1 MARGRGARGPRFGM
15 SSATTSPVEIF
26 VDPNI
31 KRPFEDLPPR
41 IQPRVQAPT
50 YSPVTAPPVSVPN
63 YSPVAGLTPEI
74 LDALNLRKE
83 AVDATKSATDQY
95 EADVADFKN
104 IMAKEAE
111 QGIASLPATTNKN
124 PGVNSITYDPNI
136 SLPFQRFDDPRDF
149 IEDIYH
155 EERPPSGPRIENPII
170 NSPLSIDSNLVRS
183 IREDPRKNENVIRY
197 NPFYVDDE
205 GNMQRYKGPDRK
217 FIGEK
222 RPPSIEEEIPF
233 FDGIVRIPET
243 DEMMSGEPSF
253 IIGNDGK
260 WSPSDYLNSGMGNP
274 DNLSIEEL
282 IRIANIESGDV
293 QVPYNTG
300 PKQSTP
306 GNFYRGIFQGGTKTV
321 GPTRGRGRGPGTGG
335 QGPYNP
341 PPVVTPP
348 PPPPSSGGILDVIRK
363 PKMYE
368 RPTSFESGAPTL
380 VKAMSP
386 QSFGTAPGFEPAS
399 IPPPRR
405 IPLPPKRPPRTLI
418 DDQIPPKAKGGMYLG
433 DSFLNKGLSQLPMN
447 GQNDT
452 LTTQVFQAGFRPRR

>member
-1 MARGRGARGPRFGM
+1 MARGRGARGPRFGG
-15 SSATTSPVEIF
+15 AERTFIGEP
-26 VDPNI
+26 
-31 KRPFEDLPPR
+31 
-41 IQPRVQAPT
+41 API

-136 SLPFQRFDDPRDF
+136 SLPFQRFDDPRD
-149 IEDIYH
+149 
-155 EERPPSGPRIENPII
+155 
-170 NSPLSIDSNLVRS
+170 
-183 IREDPRKNENVIRY
+183 NVIRY

-217 FIGEK
+217 FIE
-222 RPPSIEEEIPF
+222 PPSIEEEIPF

-243 DEMMSGEPSF
+243 DEMMSGGPSF

-386 QSFGTAPGFEPAS
+386 RSFGTAPGFEPAP
-399 IPPPRR
+399 IPPRPTIDPPKR
-405 IPLPPKRPPRTLI
+405 ILPPRPPRTFI
-418 DDQIPPKAKGGMYLG
+418 DDQTPPGAKGGMYLG

>member
-1 MARGRGARGPRFGM
+1 MARGRGARGPRFGG
-15 SSATTSPVEIF
+15 AERTFIGEP
-26 VDPNI
+26 
-31 KRPFEDLPPR
+31 
-41 IQPRVQAPT
+41 API

-124 PGVNSITYDPNI
+124 SGVNSITYDPNI

-149 IEDIYH
+149 IEDIYY

-217 FIGEK
+217 FIE
-222 RPPSIEEEIPF
+222 PPSIEEEIPF

-243 DEMMSGEPSF
+243 DEMMSGGPSF

-386 QSFGTAPGFEPAS
+386 RSFGTAPGFEPAP
-399 IPPPRR
+399 IPPRPTIDPPKR
-405 IPLPPKRPPRTLI
+405 ILPPRPPRTFI
-418 DDQIPPKAKGGMYLG
+418 DDQTPPGAKGGMYLG

>member
-1 MARGRGARGPRFGM
+1 MARGRGAQGPRFGGAERM
-15 SSATTSPVEIF
+15 FIGEP
-26 VDPNI
+26 
-31 KRPFEDLPPR
+31 
-41 IQPRVQAPT
+41 APT
-50 YSPVTAPPVSVPN
+50 YSPVTAPPVAVPN

-104 IMAKEAE
+104 TMATEAE
-111 QGIASLPATTNKN
+111 QGIASLPNIQFKKDNFRLRRPPSDVRIEHPMMGITMDPRPDPITGDRN
-124 PGVNSITYDPNI
+124 PGVNSIPPPSITYDPNTA
-136 SLPFQRFDDPRDF
+136 LPF
-149 IEDIYH
+149 
-155 EERPPSGPRIENPII
+155 S
-170 NSPLSIDSNLVRS
+170 
-183 IREDPRKNENVIRY
+183 
-197 NPFYVDDE
+197 
-205 GNMQRYKGPDRK
+205 
-217 FIGEK
+217 EK
-222 RPPSIEEEIPF
+222 REAFKNRKRINDSPRLSIEEEMLLPTVDITNNIANIPTMEEIERGLAQTMAGGGTDNINRP
-233 FDGIVRIPET
+233 FDQT
-243 DEMMSGEPSF
+243 AF
-253 IIGNDGK
+253 
-260 WSPSDYLNSGMGNP
+260 DYLNSGMGNP

-282 IRIANIESGDV
+282 IGMINIEPGDV

-306 GNFYRGIFQGGTKTV
+306 GNFYRGVFQGGTKTV

-341 PPVVTPP
+341 PPGGTPP
-348 PPPPSSGGILDVIRK
+348 PPPPPSGGLLDVIRK

-386 QSFGTAPGFEPAS
+386 RSFGTAPGFEPAP
-399 IPPPRR
+399 IPPPPT
-405 IPLPPKRPPRTLI
+405 IDPPKRIPPPPRPPRRYI
-418 DDQIPPKAKGGMYLG
+418 DDQTPPRAKGGMYLG
-433 DSFLNKGLSQLPMN
+433 DSYLNKGLSQLPMN

>member
-1 MARGRGARGPRFGM
+1 MARGRGARGPRFGG
-15 SSATTSPVEIF
+15 AERTFIGEP
-26 VDPNI
+26 
-31 KRPFEDLPPR
+31 
-41 IQPRVQAPT
+41 API

-111 QGIASLPATTNKN
+111 QGIASLPDVDFKKDVFT
-124 PGVNSITYDPNI
+124 
-136 SLPFQRFDDPRDF
+136 PR
-149 IEDIYH
+149 
-155 EERPPSGPRIENPII
+155 ERPPSGPRIENPII

-217 FIGEK
+217 FIE
-222 RPPSIEEEIPF
+222 PPSIEEEIPF

-243 DEMMSGEPSF
+243 DEMMSGGPSF

-306 GNFYRGIFQGGTKTV
+306 GNFYRGVFDSGTPV
-321 GPTRGRGRGPGTGG
+321 NRGRGRGLGTGG

-386 QSFGTAPGFEPAS
+386 RSFGTAPGFEPAP
-399 IPPPRR
+399 IPPRPTIDPPKR
-405 IPLPPKRPPRTLI
+405 ILPPRPPRTFI
-418 DDQIPPKAKGGMYLG
+418 DDQTPPGAKGGMYLG

>member
-1 MARGRGARGPRFGM
+1 MARGRGARGPRFGG
-15 SSATTSPVEIF
+15 AERTFIGEP
-26 VDPNI
+26 
-31 KRPFEDLPPR
+31 
-41 IQPRVQAPT
+41 API

-111 QGIASLPATTNKN
+111 QGIASLPDVDFKKDVFT
-124 PGVNSITYDPNI
+124 
-136 SLPFQRFDDPRDF
+136 PR
-149 IEDIYH
+149 
-155 EERPPSGPRIENPII
+155 ERPPSGPRIENPII
-170 NSPLSIDSNLVRS
+170 NSPLSIDSNFVRS

-217 FIGEK
+217 FIE
-222 RPPSIEEEIPF
+222 PPSIEEEIPF

-243 DEMMSGEPSF
+243 DEMMSGGPSF

-386 QSFGTAPGFEPAS
+386 RSFGTAPGFEPAP
-399 IPPPRR
+399 IPPRPTIDPPKR
-405 IPLPPKRPPRTLI
+405 ILPPRPPRTFI
-418 DDQIPPKAKGGMYLG
+418 DDQTPPGAKGGMYLG

>member
-1 MARGRGARGPRFGM
+1 MARGRGARGPRFGG
-15 SSATTSPVEIF
+15 TERTFIGEP
-26 VDPNI
+26 
-31 KRPFEDLPPR
+31 
-41 IQPRVQAPT
+41 API

-111 QGIASLPATTNKN
+111 QGIASLPDVDFKKDVFT
-124 PGVNSITYDPNI
+124 
-136 SLPFQRFDDPRDF
+136 PR
-149 IEDIYH
+149 
-155 EERPPSGPRIENPII
+155 ERPPSGPRIENPII
-170 NSPLSIDSNLVRS
+170 NSPLSIDSNFVRS

-217 FIGEK
+217 FIE
-222 RPPSIEEEIPF
+222 PPSIEEEIPF

-243 DEMMSGEPSF
+243 DEMMSGGPSF

-386 QSFGTAPGFEPAS
+386 RSFGTAPGFEPAP
-399 IPPPRR
+399 IPPRPTIDPPKR
-405 IPLPPKRPPRTLI
+405 ILPPRPPRTFI
-418 DDQIPPKAKGGMYLG
+418 DDQTPPGAKGGMYLG

>member
-1 MARGRGARGPRFGM
+1 MARGRGARGPRFGG
-15 SSATTSPVEIF
+15 TERTFIGEP
-26 VDPNI
+26 
-31 KRPFEDLPPR
+31 
-41 IQPRVQAPT
+41 API

-111 QGIASLPATTNKN
+111 QGIASLPDVDFKKDVFT
-124 PGVNSITYDPNI
+124 
-136 SLPFQRFDDPRDF
+136 PR
-149 IEDIYH
+149 
-155 EERPPSGPRIENPII
+155 ERPPSGPRIENPII
-170 NSPLSIDSNLVRS
+170 NSPLSIDSNFVRS

-217 FIGEK
+217 FIE
-222 RPPSIEEEIPF
+222 PPSIEEEIPF

-243 DEMMSGEPSF
+243 DEMMSGGPSF

-306 GNFYRGIFQGGTKTV
+306 GNFYRGVFDSGTPV
-321 GPTRGRGRGPGTGG
+321 NRGRGRGPGTGG

-386 QSFGTAPGFEPAS
+386 RSFGTAPGFEPAP
-399 IPPPRR
+399 IPPRPTIDPPKR
-405 IPLPPKRPPRTLI
+405 ILPPRPPRTFI
-418 DDQIPPKAKGGMYLG
+418 DDQTPPGAKGGMYLG

>member
-1 MARGRGARGPRFGM
+1 MARGRGARGPRFGG
-15 SSATTSPVEIF
+15 AERTFIGEP
-26 VDPNI
+26 
-31 KRPFEDLPPR
+31 
-41 IQPRVQAPT
+41 API

-136 SLPFQRFDDPRDF
+136 SLPFQRFDDPRD
-149 IEDIYH
+149 
-155 EERPPSGPRIENPII
+155 
-170 NSPLSIDSNLVRS
+170 
-183 IREDPRKNENVIRY
+183 NVIRY

-243 DEMMSGEPSF
+243 DEMMSGGPSF

-306 GNFYRGIFQGGTKTV
+306 GNFYRGVFDSGTPV
-321 GPTRGRGRGPGTGG
+321 NRGRGRGPGTGG

-341 PPVVTPP
+341 PPGGTPP
-348 PPPPSSGGILDVIRK
+348 PPPPSSGGLLDVIRK

-386 QSFGTAPGFEPAS
+386 RSFGTAPGFEPPS
-399 IPPPRR
+399 
-405 IPLPPKRPPRTLI
+405 IPLPPTIDPPKRILPPRPPRTFI
-418 DDQIPPKAKGGMYLG
+418 DDQTPPGAKGGMYLG

>member
-1 MARGRGARGPRFGM
+1 MARGRGARGPRFGG
-15 SSATTSPVEIF
+15 AERTFIGEP
-26 VDPNI
+26 
-31 KRPFEDLPPR
+31 
-41 IQPRVQAPT
+41 APT

-136 SLPFQRFDDPRDF
+136 SLPFQRFDDPRD
-149 IEDIYH
+149 
-155 EERPPSGPRIENPII
+155 
-170 NSPLSIDSNLVRS
+170 
-183 IREDPRKNENVIRY
+183 NVIRY

-243 DEMMSGEPSF
+243 DEMMSGGPSF

-306 GNFYRGIFQGGTKTV
+306 GNFYRGVFDSGTPV
-321 GPTRGRGRGPGTGG
+321 NRGRGRGPGTGG

-341 PPVVTPP
+341 PPGGTPP
-348 PPPPSSGGILDVIRK
+348 PPPPSSGGLLDVIRK

-386 QSFGTAPGFEPAS
+386 RSFGTAPGFEPPS
-399 IPPPRR
+399 
-405 IPLPPKRPPRTLI
+405 IPLPPTIDPPKRILPPRPPRTFI
-418 DDQIPPKAKGGMYLG
+418 DDQTPPGAKGGMYLG

>member
-1 MARGRGARGPRFGM
+1 MARGRGARGPRFGG
-15 SSATTSPVEIF
+15 TERTFIGEP
-26 VDPNI
+26 
-31 KRPFEDLPPR
+31 
-41 IQPRVQAPT
+41 API

-111 QGIASLPATTNKN
+111 QGIASLPDVDFKKDVFT
-124 PGVNSITYDPNI
+124 
-136 SLPFQRFDDPRDF
+136 PR
-149 IEDIYH
+149 
-155 EERPPSGPRIENPII
+155 ERPPSGPRIENPII

-217 FIGEK
+217 FIE
-222 RPPSIEEEIPF
+222 PPSIEEEIPF

-243 DEMMSGEPSF
+243 DEMMSGGPSF

-306 GNFYRGIFQGGTKTV
+306 GNFYRGIFQ
-321 GPTRGRGRGPGTGG
+321 
-335 QGPYNP
+335 Y
-341 PPVVTPP
+341 
-348 PPPPSSGGILDVIRK
+348 
-363 PKMYE
+363 
-368 RPTSFESGAPTL
+368 
-380 VKAMSP
+380 
-386 QSFGTAPGFEPAS
+386 
-399 IPPPRR
+399 
-405 IPLPPKRPPRTLI
+405 
-418 DDQIPPKAKGGMYLG
+418 
-433 DSFLNKGLSQLPMN
+433 
-447 GQNDT
+447 
-452 LTTQVFQAGFRPRR
+452 